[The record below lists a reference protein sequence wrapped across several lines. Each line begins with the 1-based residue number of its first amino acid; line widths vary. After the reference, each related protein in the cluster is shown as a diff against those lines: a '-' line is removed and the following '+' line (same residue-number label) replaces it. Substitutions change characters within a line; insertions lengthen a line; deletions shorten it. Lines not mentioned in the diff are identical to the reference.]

1 MKKEIELFKV
11 SSSEV
16 WAYMHNNVWY
26 ELHVNGTDERT
37 LGDVFNEKGDLIV
50 SKKFRSDISCVIE
63 DEELIRHFEYIVNKI
78 NH

>member
-1 MKKEIELFKV
+1 MKKELELFKV

-26 ELHVNGTDERT
+26 ELHVNERK
-37 LGDVFNEKGDLIV
+37 LGDVFNERGDAIV
-50 SKKFRSDISCVIE
+50 SKKFRPDMSGVIE
-63 DEELIRHFEYIVNKI
+63 DEELILHFEDIVNNII